1 MCRIVLLA
9 CAIALAISGAV
20 YAHAPKSV
28 EAEFDIDKQILSVTV
43 FHDVKDASKHF
54 VDEVDVQLNGDD
66 IIEQKLSAQE
76 SLEKIM
82 LVYRITDAGVGDE
95 IEVSAECN
103 ISGKKKA
110 TVKIEKKAEKEAEE
124 EEKGGEAEEARTE

>member
-1 MCRIVLLA
+1 MSRTLTVFCFLMLLVCTA
-9 CAIALAISGAV
+9 ALG
-20 YAHAPKSV
+20 HAPKEV
-28 EAEFDIDKQILSVTV
+28 NAKFDDENKVLSVTV
-43 FHDVKDASKHF
+43 VHEVKDAAKHF
-54 VDEVDVQLNGDD
+54 VNSVSIELNGKE
-66 IIEQKLSAQE
+66 IIRQDFLAQE
-76 SLEKIM
+76 NLEQQEA
-82 LVYRITDAGVGDE
+82 LYRITDAGVGDE